1 MQFDFTVSGV
11 LDIEHKLQGIKDKL
25 SARDN
30 ALYQDLST
38 LMRASIEDN
47 FSAEGRP
54 AWEERKYSYSHPI
67 LDKTGTMRDIAEMST
82 NPTNWQHSSAEHR
95 LEIMSTDY
103 AKYHQDGKQYADG
116 FIVRKFVKLTDTEE
130 SAAQKLFD
138 QVFEGA

>member
-1 MQFDFTVSGV
+1 MEFSFTVDGV
-11 LDIEHKLQGIKDKL
+11 LDIENKLQGIKDKL

-54 AWEERKYSYSHPI
+54 AWEARKYQYSHPI

-82 NPTNWQHSSAEHR
+82 NPTNWQHSSREHH
-95 LEIMSTDY
+95 LEIRSTDY
-103 AKYHQDGKQYADG
+103 ANYHQQGTSRLP
-116 FIVRKFVKLTDTEE
+116 VRKFVQLTAGEE
-130 SAAQKLFD
+130 DAAQKLFD
-138 QVFEGA
+138 HVFEGA

>member
-11 LDIEHKLQGIKDKL
+11 LEIENKLQGIKDKL

-54 AWEERKYSYSHPI
+54 AWEARKYSYNHPI
-67 LDKTGTMRDIAEMST
+67 LDKTGTMRDIAESST
-82 NPTNWQHSSAEHR
+82 NPANWQHSSTEHR

-103 AKYHQDGKQYADG
+103 ANYHQTGTSRMPQ
-116 FIVRKFVKLTDTEE
+116 RKFVKLTSGEE
-130 SAAQKLFD
+130 SAAQQLLTD
-138 QVFEGA
+138 VFEGA